1 MPVDDSSRS
10 PRPPAA
16 TPSSPAPAVTAKPA
30 SEAVGDTAI
39 GATLRDL
46 VLNPAWGDVSPRA
59 EALMYAA
66 DKAQHVHEVV
76 MPALRRG
83 AVVIS
88 DRYVDS
94 MLAYQGAGRVLD
106 PDRVEQIARWATEDL
121 LPDLTV
127 LLDLDPDR
135 GLATIRDKDRLEDA
149 GADLHL
155 RARQFFLDLAARDP
169 EHYLVLP
176 ARTGVRKL
184 AAGYDR
190 LPDRYPKER
199 VRELV
204 FALQIPHVTLGEVP
218 SVIFLSWTGL
228 AGRGVFLRAGLL
240 IEWIE
245 HLFSDTDRAL
255 LYPAGGP
262 DVRVVSN
269 ANYLLGGVRL
279 TLDAVSWGTTYYVGN
294 ALYDGIYRVEKWNE
308 RARRRWGRPG

>member
-1 MPVDDSSRS
+1 MPPV
-10 PRPPAA
+10 PPQN
-16 TPSSPAPAVTAKPA
+16 PAPDGVFIVFEGGDGVGKSTQARRLADWARQQGREVVLTFQP
-30 SEAVGDTAI
+30 GDTAI

-106 PDRVEQIARWATEDL
+106 PDRVEQIARWATDDL

-184 AAGYDR
+184 A
-190 LPDRYPKER
+190 
-199 VRELV
+199 ELV
-204 FALQIPHVTLGEVP
+204 
-218 SVIFLSWTGL
+218 
-228 AGRGVFLRAGLL
+228 
-240 IEWIE
+240 
-245 HLFSDTDRAL
+245 
-255 LYPAGGP
+255 
-262 DVRVVSN
+262 
-269 ANYLLGGVRL
+269 
-279 TLDAVSWGTTYYVGN
+279 
-294 ALYDGIYRVEKWNE
+294 
-308 RARRRWGRPG
+308 RARVAPLLSVPGGTVAP